1 MGGQFLCQRT
11 PHVHLAQQRASQATY
26 LPITIPCISH
36 RTHILNGAKMMASIS
51 SAMSSNTEPI
61 SPCSMHTMPS
71 QRTPRH
77 GDLMH
82 HTPTKTQTLYHCMP
96 ESLLFHKQELT
107 KSPHEWI
114 PHDFHMLPFWKNW
127 EYAFVTFLNLSEIAD
142 ALLQLT

>member
-1 MGGQFLCQRT
+1 MGGQFLCQST

-36 RTHILNGAKMMASIS
+36 HIHILNGAKMMASIS
-51 SAMSSNTEPI
+51 PAMSSNTEPI

-77 GDLMH
+77 GDLMLH
-82 HTPTKTQTLYHCMP
+82 NPTKTQTLYHCMP
-96 ESLLFHKQELT
+96 ESLPFHKPDLT
-107 KSPHEWI
+107 KPRHKWI
-114 PHDFHMLPFWKNW
+114 PHDFHMLPFWKHW
-127 EYAFVTFLNLSEIAD
+127 DYTFLNLSEISD